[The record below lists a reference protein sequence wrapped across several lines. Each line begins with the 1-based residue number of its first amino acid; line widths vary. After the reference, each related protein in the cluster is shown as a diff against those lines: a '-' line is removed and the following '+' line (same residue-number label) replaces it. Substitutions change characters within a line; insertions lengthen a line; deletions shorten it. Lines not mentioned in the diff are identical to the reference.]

1 VTERRVRIRK
11 VVRPSPR
18 DPVVATPLDP
28 RDPAI
33 VRVKERLYAAGRSRR
48 AA

>member
-1 VTERRVRIRK
+1 MRRIR
-11 VVRPSPR
+11 VVPKPRKPR
-18 DPVVATPLDP
+18 DRDASVTRLDA

-33 VRVKERLYAAGRSRR
+33 VRVKERMYATRRSSRR

>member
-1 VTERRVRIRK
+1 MRRIR
-11 VVRPSPR
+11 VVRKPSKPR
-18 DPVVATPLDP
+18 DRSASVTRLDP

-33 VRVKERLYAAGRSRR
+33 VRVKERMYATRRSSRR

>member
-1 VTERRVRIRK
+1 MRRIRVVAK
-11 VVRPSPR
+11 VRKPR
-18 DPVVATPLDP
+18 DRDATVTRLDP

-33 VRVKERLYAAGRSRR
+33 VRVKERMYATRRSSRR